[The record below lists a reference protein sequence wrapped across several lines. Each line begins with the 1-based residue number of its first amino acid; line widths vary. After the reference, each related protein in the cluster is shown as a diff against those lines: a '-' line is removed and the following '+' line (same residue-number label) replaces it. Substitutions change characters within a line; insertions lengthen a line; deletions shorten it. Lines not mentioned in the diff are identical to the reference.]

1 MERENAEFKKFHP
14 SQLLDFMYRTF
25 IIDSFKE
32 EGLKLL
38 ILRAYFID
46 ELFKRIQFK
55 ENNQLI
61 ELTKGK
67 IKI

>member
-25 IIDSFKE
+25 IIDSLKE

-38 ILRAYFID
+38 ILGHILSMNY
-46 ELFKRIQFK
+46 L
-55 ENNQLI
+55 
-61 ELTKGK
+61 KGYNSK
-67 IKI
+67 NTIN